1 MLAKRE
7 SFIAVAGKWREEM
20 TIKHLKVVD
29 TERCVGCQNCM
40 FACVRAFGEV
50 GLAKSRIFVRS
61 AGGMERGF
69 VVIVC
74 RACENPPCAAVCP
87 TNALTPRK
95 GGGVR
100 LNLSK
105 CIGCGN
111 CQRACII
118 GCVFWDEAS
127 NKPMICIQCGYCANF
142 CPHGVLS
149 VERIEEPD
157 DCESDE
163 NSVESIG
170 SIESVK
176 SVERVASSES
186 GESGEFVKSGAGKA
200 ETETESKEEVSVLH
214 A

>member
-1 MLAKRE
+1 
-7 SFIAVAGKWREEM
+7 M
-20 TIKHLKVVD
+20 TIKRLKVVD

-111 CQRACII
+111 CKRACII

-149 VERIEEPD
+149 VERIEVPD
-157 DCESDE
+157 DCGGDE
-163 NSVESIG
+163 N
-170 SIESVK
+170 SVK
-176 SVERVASSES
+176 SVERVASSEGGES
-186 GESGEFVKSGAGKA
+186 VESGEFVESGVGKA
-200 ETETESKEEVSVLH
+200 ETETEAKEGVSVH